1 MAKRRTKGEGS
12 LLLIKGCKIYY
23 AQFYENGKQKRVS
36 TGQRVKQK
44 ALAVLRRLVGDSERG
59 LPSLADAQKIH
70 YGDLRTALLANYTE
84 KGNRSLEQRA
94 DGSETIVGLKQL
106 DDFFGYKEGKHKNG
120 KRYIKNPGAV
130 VARLTTD
137 AARKF
142 ARQRAAEGAGT
153 AMINRSLACL
163 RRMLRIA
170 YEDRKIPAVPKIR
183 LLKEPSAR
191 KGFLELEKFEELLR
205 ALPAH
210 LHSLVLFLYWCGV
223 RLGEAMQ
230 IQWQQVDLQA
240 RLIRLEEGETKNDE
254 PRIVPLPAMLVNLLS
269 TQTSKVGRV
278 FDDTNLRSEW
288 ARACAAVGLGTLE
301 KKKSESHNKRRK
313 FNVWE
318 KYSGLIVHDLRR
330 SAVRNLRLAGVP
342 ENVSMK
348 ISGHKTR
355 SVFDR
360 YNIVSVDDISDAMR
374 RVETNAAANGAGRII
389 AASAQPTLPA
399 SAEEKIVISE
409 NSVKI
414 SSRRGQR
421 QNAKSSSSNKM
432 GA

>member
-1 MAKRRTKGEGS
+1 MLAP
-12 LLLIKGCKIYY
+12 Y
-23 AQFYENGKQKRVS
+23 A
-36 TGQRVKQK
+36 
-44 ALAVLRRLVGDSERG
+44 A
-59 LPSLADAQKIH
+59 
-70 YGDLRTALLANYTE
+70 
-84 KGNRSLEQRA
+84 
-94 DGSETIVGLKQL
+94 
-106 DDFFGYKEGKHKNG
+106 
-120 KRYIKNPGAV
+120 
-130 VARLTTD
+130 
-137 AARKF
+137 
-142 ARQRAAEGAGT
+142 
-153 AMINRSLACL
+153 
-163 RRMLRIA
+163 IA
-170 YEDRKIPAVPKIR
+170 YEDRKIPVVPKIR
-183 LLKEPSAR
+183 IVKEPPAR
-191 KGFLELEKFEELLR
+191 KGFLELEKFDELLK
-205 ALPAH
+205 ALPTH
-210 LHSLVLFLYWCGV
+210 LRPLVMFLYWCGV

-230 IQWQQVDLQA
+230 IEWQQVDLQA

-301 KKKSESHNKRRK
+301 KKKSESHNRRRK
-313 FNVWE
+313 FHVWE

-389 AASAQPTLPA
+389 AASRTDMPAQQ
-399 SAEEKIVISE
+399 K
-409 NSVKI
+409 KR
-414 SSRRGQR
+414 SS
-421 QNAKSSSSNKM
+421 
-432 GA
+432 

>member
-1 MAKRRTKGEGS
+1 MAKRRSKGEGS
-12 LLLIKGCKIYY
+12 LLLIAGCKNWF

-36 TGQRVKQK
+36 TRTHKKQE
-44 ALAVLRRLVGDSERG
+44 ALAVLRRLLGDSERG
-59 LPSLADAQKIH
+59 LPSVADTNKIH
-70 YGDLRTALLANYTE
+70 YGDLRKALLSNYTE

-106 DDFFGYKEGKHKNG
+106 DDFFGYREGRDKKG

-142 ARQRAAEGAGT
+142 ARQRAAEGAGP
-153 AMINRSLACL
+153 AMVNRSLACL

-183 LLKEPSAR
+183 LSKEPAAR
-191 KGFLELEKFEELLR
+191 KGFLELEKFEELLK
-205 ALPAH
+205 ALPVH
-210 LHSLVLFLYWCGV
+210 LRPLILFLYWCGV

-230 IQWQQVDLQA
+230 IEWSQVDLQA

-254 PRIVPLPAMLVNLLS
+254 ARVVPLPAVLVNSL
-269 TQTSKVGRV
+269 TEITPKVGRV
-278 FDDTNLRSEW
+278 FDSTNLRTEW

-313 FNVWE
+313 FQVWE

-330 SAVRNLRLAGVP
+330 SAVRNLRLAGVA
-342 ENVSMK
+342 ENVAMK

-355 SVFDR
+355 AIFDR
-360 YNIVSVDDISDAMR
+360 YNIVSVGDISDAMR

-389 AASAQPTLPA
+389 AVSEPA

-421 QNAKSSSSNKM
+421 QNAKSISSNKM

>member
-1 MAKRRTKGEGS
+1 M
-12 LLLIKGCKIYY
+12 
-23 AQFYENGKQKRVS
+23 V
-36 TGQRVKQK
+36 
-44 ALAVLRRLVGDSERG
+44 
-59 LPSLADAQKIH
+59 
-70 YGDLRTALLANYTE
+70 
-84 KGNRSLEQRA
+84 
-94 DGSETIVGLKQL
+94 
-106 DDFFGYKEGKHKNG
+106 
-120 KRYIKNPGAV
+120 
-130 VARLTTD
+130 
-137 AARKF
+137 
-142 ARQRAAEGAGT
+142 
-153 AMINRSLACL
+153 NRSLACL

-183 LLKEPSAR
+183 LSKEPAAR
-191 KGFLELEKFEELLR
+191 KGFLELEKFEELLK
-205 ALPAH
+205 ALPVH
-210 LHSLVLFLYWCGV
+210 LRPLILFLYWCGV

-230 IQWQQVDLQA
+230 IEWSQVDLQA

-254 PRIVPLPAMLVNLLS
+254 ARVVPLPAVLVNSL
-269 TQTSKVGRV
+269 TEITPKVGRV
-278 FDDTNLRSEW
+278 FDSTNLRTEW

-313 FNVWE
+313 FQVWE

-330 SAVRNLRLAGVP
+330 SAVRNLRLAGVA
-342 ENVSMK
+342 ENVAMK

-355 SVFDR
+355 AIFDR
-360 YNIVSVDDISDAMR
+360 YNIVSVGDISDAMR

-389 AASAQPTLPA
+389 AVSEPA

-421 QNAKSSSSNKM
+421 QNAKSISSNKM